1 MKCKYCNSE
10 LKQGAK
16 FCPNCGKVVSES
28 DVCISCGQKIKIG
41 ASFCPH
47 CGANQHEQV
56 VEQETSK
63 EDAPI
68 TEKQQ
73 VEKLEQQTNESLITQ
88 ESPIL
93 EEDAIPSLEDKK
105 SSKKWIWIICVL
117 LLCVVGGGGYYYANN
132 QAKDNFLVQ
141 EIDSIAE
148 NEDSV
153 MTTDEEAEMM
163 NAMAARNQAMEETM
177 IDERIE
183 FIKLMYEDFF
193 ENHNFN
199 IESAANLKKYL
210 APNVM
215 ERILIECPY
224 DGCEG
229 EKSYIV
235 DCFRDGSLSYERP
248 DYGDKV
254 VKREINSIDSEW
266 FEVANYW
273 DVIKEP
279 VKIKIKIGSDD
290 NGNYK
295 VIDFR

>member
-1 MKCKYCNSE
+1 
-10 LKQGAK
+10 
-16 FCPNCGKVVSES
+16 
-28 DVCISCGQKIKIG
+28 
-41 ASFCPH
+41 
-47 CGANQHEQV
+47 

-73 VEKLEQQTNESLITQ
+73 VEKLEQQTNESLTNQ

-93 EEDAIPSLEDKK
+93 GEDANPSSEDKK
-105 SSKKWIWIICVL
+105 SPKKWIWVICVL

-132 QAKDNFLVQ
+132 QAKDHLFVQ
-141 EIDSIAE
+141 ETDSIAE

-163 NAMAARNQAMEETM
+163 NAMAARNQAMEQAM

-183 FIKLMYEDFF
+183 FIKLMYVDFF
-193 ENHNFN
+193 EIHNFN

-254 VKREINSIDSEW
+254 VKREINSIDIEW
-266 FEVANYW
+266 YEVVNVW
-273 DVIKEP
+273 DVVKEP
-279 VKIKIKIGSDD
+279 VKVRIKIGTND
-290 NGNYK
+290 NGDFK
-295 VIDFR
+295 VVDFR

>member
-1 MKCKYCNSE
+1 MKCTKCNSE
-10 LKQGAK
+10 IEQDAL
-16 FCPNCGKVVSES
+16 FCPYCGNEIEHTKLCSKCGKPLDDDS
-28 DVCISCGQKIKIG
+28 D
-41 ASFCPH
+41 FCPY
-47 CGANQHEQV
+47 CGTKQSGTTEPNIIE
-56 VEQETSK
+56 ETK
-63 EDAPI
+63 EGNIQNTI
-68 TEKQQ
+68 TS
-73 VEKLEQQTNESLITQ
+73 TSGT
-88 ESPIL
+88 SRGG
-93 EEDAIPSLEDKK
+93 
-105 SSKKWIWIICVL
+105 SKKWLWIVSTIML
-117 LLCVVGGGGYYYANN
+117 IGLLCCGGYFLFINSS
-132 QAKDNFLVQ
+132 KSHPSLLVQ
-141 EIDSIAE
+141 ETDSIAE
-148 NEDSV
+148 MGDSV

-163 NAMAARNQAMEETM
+163 NAMAARNQAMEQAM

-266 FEVANYW
+266 FEVTNYW

>member
-1 MKCKYCNSE
+1 MKCTKCNSE
-10 LKQGAK
+10 IEQDAL
-16 FCPNCGKVVSES
+16 FCPYCGNEIEHTKQCSKCGKPLDDDS
-28 DVCISCGQKIKIG
+28 D
-41 ASFCPH
+41 FCPY
-47 CGANQHEQV
+47 CGTKQSGTTEPNKIE
-56 VEQETSK
+56 ETK
-63 EDAPI
+63 EGNLQNTI
-68 TEKQQ
+68 SSTSS
-73 VEKLEQQTNESLITQ
+73 TSRGG
-88 ESPIL
+88 
-93 EEDAIPSLEDKK
+93 
-105 SSKKWIWIICVL
+105 SKKWLWIVSTIML
-117 LLCVVGGGGYYYANN
+117 IGLLCCGGYFLFINSNKSYPSL
-132 QAKDNFLVQ
+132 LVQ
-141 EIDSIAE
+141 ETDSIAE
-148 NEDSV
+148 MGDSV

-163 NAMAARNQAMEETM
+163 NSMAARNQAMEQAM

-224 DGCEG
+224 EGCEG

-254 VKREINSIDSEW
+254 VKREINSIDFEW
-266 FEVANYW
+266 FEVTNYW